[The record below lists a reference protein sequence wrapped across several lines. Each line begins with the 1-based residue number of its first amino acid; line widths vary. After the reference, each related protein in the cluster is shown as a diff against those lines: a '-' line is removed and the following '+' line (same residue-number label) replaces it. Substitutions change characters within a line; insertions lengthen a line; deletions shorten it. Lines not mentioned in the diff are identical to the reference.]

1 MEKLRAVEPEYIGG
15 SRVVNIRDYNAET
28 SKNTLTGEITGT
40 GLPKSNVIYFKAEN
54 GCVVVARPSGT
65 EPKIKFYCGVKG
77 TSFEDADAKMTKLKN
92 ELTALVK

>member
-1 MEKLRAVEPEYIGG
+1 MTSGITFLHHYTFLVCSSLG
-15 SRVVNIRDYNAET
+15 YNFGCNLCWRT
-28 SKNTLTGEITGT
+28 T
-40 GLPKSNVIYFKAEN
+40 GLPKSDVLYFDMDNDAWL
-54 GCVVVARPSGT
+54 CVRPSGT